1 MPLLDVN
8 LHSAPRRRLLLFFAG
23 LFVLAVA
30 IALFALSAGPV
41 SLSPRQVLAVLRHRP
56 EGVNAQIILE
66 LRLPRVISGFV
77 IGALLALAGALM
89 QILLR
94 NPLAEPYVLGISGGA
109 SAFTLAAVSIG
120 LSGAW
125 LTLGAALGALLTLF
139 TVLAFSHSPGGWNPL
154 RALLA
159 GVVIAAGWGAVIS
172 FLLALSPA
180 ARLHGMLFWLMGDL
194 SFSGSPG
201 WLLFLLP
208 AALILAMMFARDL
221 NLLAAGDV
229 QAAALGISVNQ
240 LRLGVYLLASLL
252 TAVAVV
258 QAGSIGF
265 IGLIVP
271 HALRLLIG
279 NDNRLLLPAAALAG
293 GALLAAADALARLLL
308 APQQLPVGV
317 LTAMIGVPV
326 FLVLLR
332 STAARQ
338 TP

>member
-8 LHSAPRRRLLLFFAG
+8 LHFAPRRRLLLFFAG
-23 LFVLAVA
+23 LLIVAAVT
-30 IALFALSAGPV
+30 ALLALSGGPA
-41 SLSPRQVLAVLRHRP
+41 SLSPREALAILWRRP
-56 EGVNAQIILE
+56 EGINTQIILE

-77 IGALLALAGALM
+77 IGALLAVAGALM
-89 QILLR
+89 QVLLR

-109 SAFTLAAVSIG
+109 AAFTLAAVSVG
-120 LSGAW
+120 LGGAW
-125 LTLGAALGALLTLF
+125 LTLGAALGALLTLLA
-139 TVLAFSHSPGGWNPL
+139 VLLFSHSMGGWNPL
-154 RALLA
+154 RVLLA

-194 SFSGSPG
+194 SFSSSPG

-208 AALILAMMFARDL
+208 AALILSMLFARDL
-221 NLLAAGDV
+221 NLLAAGDL

-240 LRLGVYLLASLL
+240 LRLGIYLLASLL
-252 TAVAVV
+252 TAAAVV

-265 IGLIVP
+265 VGLIVP

-293 GALLAAADALARLLL
+293 GALLMAADALARLLL
-308 APQQLPVGV
+308 APRQLPVGV